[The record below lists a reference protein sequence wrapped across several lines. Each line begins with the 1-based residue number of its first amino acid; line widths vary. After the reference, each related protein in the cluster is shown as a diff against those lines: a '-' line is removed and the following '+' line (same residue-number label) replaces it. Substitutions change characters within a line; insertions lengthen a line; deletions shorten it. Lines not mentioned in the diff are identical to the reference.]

1 MGEIVRMII
10 VLSLICG
17 LSGFTLAS
25 VRDATRE
32 RIEEQVLTFVQG
44 PALEQVFP
52 AHDNSPVKDR
62 KKFALPGQDAE
73 IMVFPA
79 MKDGK
84 LNGVA
89 FEVFAKGFGGD
100 IGVMVGFS
108 MQDEALSGIGITTM
122 KETPGIGSR
131 VAEPDYTDQFR
142 GHPVDKIALRSGGGN
157 IDAVSGATVSS
168 TGTVTAIQ
176 KALEI
181 FNGMKDQFK
190 EAWG

>member
-1 MGEIVRMII
+1 MGEIVRMIV

-25 VRDATRE
+25 VREATKV

-62 KKFALPGQDAE
+62 KKFAVPGQDAE
-73 IMVFPA
+73 IIVFPA
-79 MKDGK
+79 MNGGK
-84 LNGVA
+84 LSGVA

-108 MQDEALSGIGITTM
+108 MEDETLSGIGITTM

-131 VAEPDYTDQFR
+131 VAEQDYTSQFK
-142 GHPVDKIALRSGGGN
+142 GHPTDKVGLRSGGGN

-176 KALEI
+176 KALDI
-181 FNGMKDQFK
+181 FNGMKDKFK
-190 EAWG
+190 ETWG